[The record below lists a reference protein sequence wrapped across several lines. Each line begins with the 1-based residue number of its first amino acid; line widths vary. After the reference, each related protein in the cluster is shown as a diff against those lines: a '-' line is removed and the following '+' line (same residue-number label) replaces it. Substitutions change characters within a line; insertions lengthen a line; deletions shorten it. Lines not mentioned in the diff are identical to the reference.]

1 MKQQSFSNFV
11 GWILKLS
18 LFLFLTNTS
27 LFVLA
32 AGPGDDAE
40 EPSVI
45 KGKDKTLTLA
55 EGTSR
60 QLEFPFDLGKVDIG
74 NDALFSF
81 VRFQK
86 NGKDRIIRFLPKAAG
101 TTTMTIYDS
110 EDNPR
115 ITYTVRVTRE
125 DLGQVMGQL
134 EELLGDVEGLKIK
147 TVGSTIILDGEIL
160 LPKDM
165 IRINRVISAMKDRDP
180 KKNAA
185 PIKNLTTIGKIT
197 MNILAERIER
207 EIGSPEITA
216 RVLNNTILLEGTA
229 ESDADA
235 DRAFEIAKTY
245 LPDAVRPNNP
255 VSSTPKPDETNAILS
270 KPNGGDAGGLPV
282 IMDLMRVRPRQAA
295 PPKQDI
301 KITINYVELSNEYQ
315 KAFNFQ
321 WRPLAS
327 DQSTA
332 SFDTSLG
339 EISANLIATITGL
352 LPKLNTDK
360 NHQHAR
366 VLKQQTIIVEDGSDK
381 EAAVDSSIDIYTRV
395 VDNQGNASL
404 NPIQVQ
410 NSLKV
415 RAATLPGSD
424 SISLG
429 LQVNLTS
436 LVGTD
441 NGQPIVAR
449 NSMQTKVNI
458 KNGDSAAL
466 GGYGIDNALAGYNRD
481 PQRSVSNNNGG
492 SSSPIFNLNRTK
504 GFRHDKQQ
512 YVIFVTPEVLRTA
525 SAGTDDITRKFRLN
539 AGER

>member
-1 MKQQSFSNFV
+1 MRLVFKTQT
-11 GWILKLS
+11 
-18 LFLFLTNTS
+18 LFLLLLIGTS
-27 LFVLA
+27 LPFRFLIPSAIAVENA
-32 AGPGDDAE
+32 TDDVE
-40 EPSVI
+40 EPKPI
-45 KGKDKTLTLA
+45 KGKDKTLTLS

-60 QLEFPFDLGKVDIG
+60 QLEFPFDLGRIDLG
-74 NDALFSF
+74 NENLFLYS
-81 VRFQK
+81 RLK
-86 NGKDRIIRFLPKAAG
+86 KGDKERIIRFVPRASG

-110 EDNPR
+110 EDAPR

-125 DLGQVMGQL
+125 DLGQLISQL

-147 TVGSTIILDGEIL
+147 TVGGTVMLDGEIL

-165 IRINRVISAMKDRDP
+165 IRINRVIDAMRERDP
-180 KKNAA
+180 KKITT
-185 PIKNLTTIGKIT
+185 PIRNLTTIGKIT

-216 RVLNNTILLEGTA
+216 RVINNNILLEGTA
-229 ESDADA
+229 ESEPDA
-235 DRAFEIAKTY
+235 DRAFEISKTY
-245 LPDAVRPNNP
+245 LPDIVKPKTKGEASEV
-255 VSSTPKPDETNAILS
+255 VSRAQ
-270 KPNGGDAGGLPV
+270 GGDAGGSP
-282 IMDLMRVRPRQAA
+282 IIIDLMRVRPRQAS

-301 KITINYVELSNEYQ
+301 KIAINYVELTNEYQ
-315 KAFNFQ
+315 KSFNFQ

-327 DQSTA
+327 DTSSAT
-332 SFDTSLG
+332 FDTSLG

-352 LPKLNTDK
+352 LPKLSSDK
-360 NHQHAR
+360 THQHAR
-366 VLKQQTIIVEDGSDK
+366 VLKQQTIIVEDGADK
-381 EAAVDSSIDIYTRV
+381 EAVVDSSLDIYTRV
-395 VDNQGNASL
+395 IGAQGNAEL
-404 NPIQVQ
+404 TPIQVQ

-429 LQVNLTS
+429 IQVNLTS
-436 LVGTD
+436 LVGTEA
-441 NGQPIVAR
+441 GQPIVAR
-449 NSMQTKVNI
+449 NSLQTKVNI

-481 PQRSVSNNNGG
+481 PIRSVSAG
-492 SSSPIFNLNRTK
+492 SSPSQSPLFNLSRSK

>member
-1 MKQQSFSNFV
+1 MKDHFKYLYLIFIALLVLSPISNAFISV
-11 GWILKLS
+11 
-18 LFLFLTNTS
+18 
-27 LFVLA
+27 VVA
-32 AGPGDDAE
+32 AENESQDTE
-40 EPSVI
+40 EPKAI
-45 KGKDKTLTLA
+45 KGKDKTLTLS
-55 EGTSR
+55 EGASR
-60 QLEFPFDLGKVDIG
+60 QLEFSFDLGRVDIG
-74 NDALFSF
+74 NPALFSYM
-81 VRFQK
+81 RFLK
-86 NGKDRIIRFLPKAAG
+86 NGKERIIRFVPKQAG

-125 DLGQVMGQL
+125 DLGQLTSQL
-134 EELLGDVEGLKIK
+134 EELLGDIEGLKIK
-147 TVGSTIILDGEIL
+147 SVGGTVILDGEIL

-165 IRINRVISAMKDRDP
+165 VRINRVVAAMKDRDP
-180 KKNAA
+180 TRGSNYTT
-185 PIKNLTTIGKIT
+185 PIRNLTTIGKIT

-216 RVLNNTILLEGTA
+216 RVINNNILLEGTA
-229 ESDADA
+229 ESEPDA

-245 LPDAVRPNNP
+245 LPDIV
-255 VSSTPKPDETNAILS
+255 
-270 KPNGGDAGGLPV
+270 KPNTKGEASEVINRAQGGDAGGSP
-282 IMDLMRVRPRQAA
+282 IIIDLMRVRPRQAP

-301 KITINYVELSNEYQ
+301 KVTLNYVELSNEYQ
-315 KAFNFQ
+315 KSFNFQ
-321 WRPLAS
+321 WKPLAS

-332 SFDTSLG
+332 TFDTSLG
-339 EISANLIATITGL
+339 EIGANLIATVTGL
-352 LPKLNTDK
+352 LPKLNSDK
-360 NHQHAR
+360 THQHAR
-366 VLKQQTIIVEDGSDK
+366 ILKQQTIIVEDGSDK

-395 VDNQGNASL
+395 LDDKGVASL
-404 NPIQVQ
+404 SPIQVQ
-410 NSLKV
+410 NSVKV

-429 LQVNLTS
+429 LQVNLMS
-436 LVGTD
+436 LVGSD

-481 PQRSVSNNNGG
+481 PQRSVSTGNGSQNG
-492 SSSPIFNLNRTK
+492 SPLFNLNRSK

-525 SAGTDDITRKFRLN
+525 SSGTDDITRKFRLN

>member
-1 MKQQSFSNFV
+1 MNCR
-11 GWILKLS
+11 LKYTYIIFMSLLVLS
-18 LFLFLTNTS
+18 LFS
-27 LFVLA
+27 SPFVARAVA
-32 AGPGDDAE
+32 AENDSQETE
-40 EPSVI
+40 EPKTI
-45 KGKDKTLTLA
+45 KGKDKTLTLS
-55 EGTSR
+55 EGASR
-60 QLEFPFDLGKVDIG
+60 QLEFSFDLGRVDIG
-74 NDALFSF
+74 NEALFSYM
-81 VRFQK
+81 RFQK
-86 NGKDRIIRFLPKAAG
+86 NGKDRIIRFLPKISG

-125 DLGQVMGQL
+125 DLGQLTSQL
-134 EELLGDVEGLKIK
+134 EELLGDIEGLKIK
-147 TVGSTIILDGEIL
+147 SVGGTMILDGEIL

-165 IRINRVISAMKDRDP
+165 VRINRVVAAMRERDP
-180 KKNAA
+180 RRNGNTT
-185 PIKNLTTIGKIT
+185 PIRNLTTIGKIT

-216 RVLNNTILLEGTA
+216 RVINNNILLEGTA
-229 ESDADA
+229 ESEPDA

-245 LPDAVRPNNP
+245 LPDIV
-255 VSSTPKPDETNAILS
+255 
-270 KPNGGDAGGLPV
+270 KPNTKGEASEVINRAQGGDAGGSP
-282 IMDLMRVRPRQAA
+282 IIIDLMRVRPRQAP

-301 KITINYVELSNEYQ
+301 KVTLNYVELSNEYQ
-315 KAFNFQ
+315 KSFNFQ
-321 WRPLAS
+321 WKPLAS

-332 SFDTSLG
+332 TFDTSLG
-339 EISANLIATITGL
+339 EIGANLIATVTGL
-352 LPKLNTDK
+352 LPKLNSDK
-360 NHQHAR
+360 THQHAR
-366 VLKQQTIIVEDGSDK
+366 ILKQQTIIVEDGSDK

-395 VDNQGNASL
+395 LDDKGVASL
-404 NPIQVQ
+404 SPIQVQ
-410 NSLKV
+410 NSVKV

-429 LQVNLTS
+429 LQVNLMS
-436 LVGTD
+436 LVGSD

-481 PQRSVSNNNGG
+481 PQRSVSTGNGSQNG
-492 SSSPIFNLNRTK
+492 SPLFNLNRSK

-525 SAGTDDITRKFRLN
+525 SSGTDDITRKFRLN

>member
-1 MKQQSFSNFV
+1 MKLKIKYFFILSGLLLNTPYLYV
-11 GWILKLS
+11 GLS
-18 LFLFLTNTS
+18 TRAMAADNTLEES
-27 LFVLA
+27 
-32 AGPGDDAE
+32 E
-40 EPSVI
+40 EPKAI
-45 KGKDKTLTLA
+45 LGKEKTLTLS

-60 QLEFPFDLGKVDIG
+60 QLEFPFDLGRVDIG
-74 NDALFSF
+74 NDQLFGF
-81 VRFQK
+81 KRFQK
-86 NGKDRIIRFLPKAAG
+86 DGKDRVIRFVPRTAG
-101 TTTMTIYDS
+101 TTTMTIYDT
-110 EDNPR
+110 DDKPR
-115 ITYTVRVTRE
+115 ITYTIRVTRE
-125 DLGQVMGQL
+125 DIGQLTAQL
-134 EELLGDVEGLKIK
+134 EELLGDIEGLKLK
-147 TVGSTIILDGEIL
+147 PVGGTIILDGEIL

-165 IRINRVISAMKDRDP
+165 IRINRVIAAMKERDP
-180 KKNAA
+180 KKNPT
-185 PIKNLTTIGKIT
+185 PIRNLTTIGKIT

-216 RVLNNTILLEGTA
+216 RVINNNILLEGTA
-229 ESDADA
+229 ESEPDA

-245 LPDAVRPNNP
+245 LPDIVK
-255 VSSTPKPDETNAILS
+255 PKGGGEKEASDVINRQQ
-270 KPNGGDAGGLPV
+270 GGDAGGSP
-282 IMDLMRVRPRQAA
+282 IIIDLMRVRPRQAP

-301 KITINYVELSNEYQ
+301 KITINFVELTNDYQ
-315 KAFNFQ
+315 KAFNFT
-321 WRPLAS
+321 WKPLAS
-327 DQSTA
+327 DQGSA

-352 LPKLNTDK
+352 LPKLSSDK
-360 NHQHAR
+360 NHSHAR
-366 VLKQQTIIVEDGSDK
+366 VLKQSTIIVEDGSDK
-381 EAAVDSSIDIYTRV
+381 EAAVDSSLDIYTRII
-395 VDNQGNASL
+395 DSTGNAQL
-404 NPIQVQ
+404 TPIQVQ

-436 LVGTD
+436 LVGSD
-441 NGQPIVAR
+441 NGQPVVAR

-481 PQRSVSNNNGG
+481 PQRSVSGG
-492 SSSPIFNLNRTK
+492 QSGGNASPIFNFTRTK
-504 GFRHDKQQ
+504 TFRHDKQQ

>member
-1 MKQQSFSNFV
+1 MSLLV
-11 GWILKLS
+11 LS
-18 LFLFLTNTS
+18 LFS
-27 LFVLA
+27 SPFVARAVA
-32 AGPGDDAE
+32 AENDSQETE
-40 EPSVI
+40 EPKTI
-45 KGKDKTLTLA
+45 KGKDKTLTLS
-55 EGTSR
+55 EGASR
-60 QLEFPFDLGKVDIG
+60 QLEFSFDLGRVDIG
-74 NDALFSF
+74 NEALFSYM
-81 VRFQK
+81 RFQK
-86 NGKDRIIRFLPKAAG
+86 NGKDRIIRFVPKISG

-125 DLGQVMGQL
+125 DLGQLTSQL
-134 EELLGDVEGLKIK
+134 EELLGDIEGLKIK
-147 TVGSTIILDGEIL
+147 SVGGTMILDGEIL

-165 IRINRVISAMKDRDP
+165 VRINRVVAAMRERDP
-180 KKNAA
+180 RRNGNTT
-185 PIKNLTTIGKIT
+185 PIRNLTTIGKIT

-216 RVLNNTILLEGTA
+216 RVINNNILLEGTA
-229 ESDADA
+229 ESEPDA

-245 LPDAVRPNNP
+245 LPDIV
-255 VSSTPKPDETNAILS
+255 
-270 KPNGGDAGGLPV
+270 KPNTKGEASEVINRAQGGDAGGSP
-282 IMDLMRVRPRQAA
+282 IIIDLMRVRPRQAP

-301 KITINYVELSNEYQ
+301 KVTLNYVELSNEYQ
-315 KAFNFQ
+315 KSFNFQ
-321 WRPLAS
+321 WKPLAS

-332 SFDTSLG
+332 TFDTSLG
-339 EISANLIATITGL
+339 EIGANLIATVTGL
-352 LPKLNTDK
+352 LPKLNSDK
-360 NHQHAR
+360 THQHAR
-366 VLKQQTIIVEDGSDK
+366 ILKQQTIIVEDGSDK

-395 VDNQGNASL
+395 LDDKGVASL
-404 NPIQVQ
+404 SPIQVQ
-410 NSLKV
+410 NSVKV

-429 LQVNLTS
+429 LQVNLMS
-436 LVGTD
+436 LVGSD

-481 PQRSVSNNNGG
+481 PQRSVSTGNGSQNG
-492 SSSPIFNLNRTK
+492 SPLFNLNRSK

-525 SAGTDDITRKFRLN
+525 SSGTDDITRKFRLN

>member
-1 MKQQSFSNFV
+1 MK
-11 GWILKLS
+11 LKFKLI
-18 LFLFLTNTS
+18 FLTL
-27 LFVLA
+27 LFMGGVNLTLMSFTHHLWA
-32 AGPGDDAE
+32 AE
-40 EPSVI
+40 EASEDNEEPKSI
-45 KGKDKTLTLA
+45 KGKDKSLTLS

-74 NDALFSF
+74 NEALFSF

-86 NGKDRIIRFLPKAAG
+86 NGKDRIIRFVPKTSG
-101 TTTMTIYDS
+101 TTTMTIYDA

-125 DLGQVMGQL
+125 DLGQIISQL

-147 TVGSTIILDGEIL
+147 SVGGTVILDGEIL

-165 IRINRVISAMKDRDP
+165 IRINRVIQALRERDP
-180 KKNAA
+180 KTRDKST
-185 PIKNLTTIGKIT
+185 PIRNLTTIGKVT

-207 EIGSPEITA
+207 EINSPEITA
-216 RVLNNTILLEGTA
+216 RVINNTILLEGTA
-229 ESDADA
+229 EGDADA

-245 LPDAVRPNNP
+245 LPDVVKPSTSGEL
-255 VSSTPKPDETNAILS
+255 SSVQGRLQ
-270 KPNGGDAGGLPV
+270 GGDAGGSP
-282 IMDLMRVRPRQAA
+282 IIIDLMRVRPRQAA

-301 KITINYVELSNEYQ
+301 KITINYVELTNEYQ

-327 DQSTA
+327 DQSSAT
-332 SFDTSLG
+332 FDTSLG
-339 EISANLIATITGL
+339 EISANLIATVTGL

-381 EAAVDSSIDIYTRV
+381 EAAIDSSLDIYTRV
-395 VDNQGNASL
+395 VDNQGNAQLS
-404 NPIQVQ
+404 PIQVQ

-481 PQRSVSNNNGG
+481 PQRTVSTGNNSGNA
-492 SSSPIFNLNRTK
+492 SPIFNFNRTK

>member
-1 MKQQSFSNFV
+1 MKYSYRKNIF
-11 GWILKLS
+11 ILS
-18 LFLFLTNTS
+18 LLSALLVLQTQVPGRLFAADETS
-27 LFVLA
+27 E
-32 AGPGDDAE
+32 DAE
-40 EPSVI
+40 EPKPI
-45 KGKDKTLTLA
+45 KGKDKVLTLS

-60 QLEFPFDLGKVDIG
+60 QLEFPFDLGKVDVG

-86 NGKDRIIRFLPKAAG
+86 NGKDRIIRFLPKTAG

-125 DLGQVMGQL
+125 DMGQIISQL

-147 TVGSTIILDGEIL
+147 SVGGTIILDGEIL

-165 IRINRVISAMKDRDP
+165 IRINRVIQAMKERDP
-180 KKNAA
+180 KKSAT
-185 PIKNLTTIGKIT
+185 PIKNLTTIGKVT
-197 MNILAERIER
+197 MNILAESIER
-207 EIGSPEITA
+207 EIRSPEIQA
-216 RVLNNTILLEGTA
+216 RVINNTILLEGTA
-229 ESDADA
+229 ESDSDA

-245 LPDAVRPNNP
+245 LPDV
-255 VSSTPKPDETNAILS
+255 V
-270 KPNGGDAGGLPV
+270 KPNTAGEFSTVQARQQGGDAGGSP
-282 IMDLMRVRPRQAA
+282 IIIDLMRVRPRQAA

-301 KITINYVELSNEYQ
+301 KITINYVELTNEYQ
-315 KAFNFQ
+315 KSFNFQ

-332 SFDTSLG
+332 TFDTSLG

-360 NHQHAR
+360 NHRHAR

-381 EAAVDSSIDIYTRV
+381 EAAVDSSLDIYTRV
-395 VDNQGNASL
+395 VDNQGNAQLS
-404 NPIQVQ
+404 PIQVQ

-415 RAATLPGSD
+415 RAATLTGSD

-449 NSMQTKVNI
+449 NSIQTKVNI

-466 GGYGIDNALAGYNRD
+466 GGYAIDNALAGYNVD
-481 PQRSVSNNNGG
+481 PQRSVSNGSGG
-492 SSSPIFNLNRTK
+492 GTASPIFNFNRTK

>member
-1 MKQQSFSNFV
+1 MKRS
-11 GWILKLS
+11 LKYLYLIFIS
-18 LFLFLTNTS
+18 LFALSHFSSLLTS
-27 LFVLA
+27 PAVA
-32 AGPGDDAE
+32 AESEAQDAE
-40 EPSVI
+40 EPKAI
-45 KGKDKTLTLA
+45 KGKDKTLTLS
-55 EGTSR
+55 EGASR
-60 QLEFPFDLGKVDIG
+60 QLEFSFDLGRVDIG
-74 NDALFSF
+74 NEALFSYM
-81 VRFQK
+81 RFQK
-86 NGKDRIIRFLPKAAG
+86 NGKDRIIRFVPKTSG

-125 DLGQVMGQL
+125 DLGQLTSQL
-134 EELLGDVEGLKIK
+134 EELLGDIEGLKIK
-147 TVGSTIILDGEIL
+147 SVGGTIILDGEIL

-165 IRINRVISAMKDRDP
+165 VRINRVVAAMKERDP
-180 KKNAA
+180 KRNGNTT

-216 RVLNNTILLEGTA
+216 RVINNNILLEGTA
-229 ESDADA
+229 ESEPDA

-245 LPDAVRPNNP
+245 LPDIV
-255 VSSTPKPDETNAILS
+255 
-270 KPNGGDAGGLPV
+270 KPNTKGEASEVINRAQGGDAGGSP
-282 IMDLMRVRPRQAA
+282 IIIDLMRVRPRQAP

-301 KITINYVELSNEYQ
+301 KITLNYVELNNEYQ

-332 SFDTSLG
+332 TFDTSLG
-339 EISANLIATITGL
+339 EISANLIATVTGL
-352 LPKLNTDK
+352 LPKLNSDK
-360 NHQHAR
+360 NHAHAR
-366 VLKQQTIIVEDGSDK
+366 ILKQQTIIVEDGSDK

-395 VDNQGNASL
+395 LDEKGNASL
-404 NPIQVQ
+404 SPIQVQ
-410 NSLKV
+410 NSVKV

-429 LQVNLTS
+429 LQVNLMS
-436 LVGTD
+436 LVGSD
-441 NGQPIVAR
+441 NGQPVVAR

-466 GGYGIDNALAGYNRD
+466 GGYGIDNAIAGYNRD
-481 PQRSVSNNNGG
+481 PQRSVSTGG
-492 SSSPIFNLNRTK
+492 AQSGSPIFNFNRTK

-512 YVIFVTPEVLRTA
+512 YVIFVTPEVIRTA
-525 SAGTDDITRKFRLN
+525 SSGTDDITRKFRLN

>member
-1 MKQQSFSNFV
+1 MKQKKFIF
-11 GWILKLS
+11 LF
-18 LFLFLTNTS
+18 FLFLSFGVGLAMTRFSSN
-27 LFVLA
+27 LFA
-32 AGPGDDAE
+32 AEPSADESE
-40 EPSVI
+40 EPTVI
-45 KGKDKTLTLA
+45 KGKDKTLTLS

-74 NDALFSF
+74 NDSLFSF

-86 NGKDRIIRFLPKAAG
+86 NGKDRIIRFVPKAAG
-101 TTTMTIYDS
+101 TTTMTIYDT

-125 DLGQVMGQL
+125 DLGQIISQL

-147 TVGSTIILDGEIL
+147 SVGSTVILDGEIL

-165 IRINRVISAMKDRDP
+165 IRINRVIQAMKERDP
-180 KKNAA
+180 KKNPT
-185 PIKNLTTIGKIT
+185 PIKNLTTIGKVT

-216 RVLNNTILLEGTA
+216 RVINNTILLEGTA

-245 LPDAVRPNNP
+245 LPDV
-255 VSSTPKPDETNAILS
+255 V
-270 KPNGGDAGGLPV
+270 KPNTSGDLATVAARPQGGDAGGIPV

-332 SFDTSLG
+332 TFDTSLG

-366 VLKQQTIIVEDGSDK
+366 ILKQQTIIVEDGSDK

-410 NSLKV
+410 NLLRV

-449 NSMQTKVNI
+449 NSIQTKVNI

-466 GGYGIDNALAGYNRD
+466 GGYAIDNALAGYNRD
-481 PQRSVSNNNGG
+481 PQRTVSNNNNSGN
-492 SSSPIFNLNRTK
+492 SSPIFNFNRTK

>member
-1 MKQQSFSNFV
+1 MKPTLKFIFL
-11 GWILKLS
+11 ILLYLLS
-18 LFLFLTNTS
+18 IHIVKSDLFQHEAY
-27 LFVLA
+27 A
-32 AGPGDDAE
+32 AENESEDTE
-40 EPSVI
+40 EPKQI
-45 KGKDKTLTLA
+45 KGKDKTLTLS
-55 EGTSR
+55 EGTSK
-60 QLEFPFDLGKVDIG
+60 QLEFAFDLGRVDIG
-74 NDALFSF
+74 NESLFSF
-81 VRFQK
+81 MRFQK
-86 NGKDRIIRFLPKAAG
+86 GGKDRIIRFVPKTSG
-101 TTTMTIYDS
+101 TTTMTIYDVD
-110 EDNPR
+110 DNPR

-125 DLGQVMGQL
+125 DLGQITSQL
-134 EELLGDVEGLKIK
+134 EELLGDIEGLKIRS
-147 TVGSTIILDGEIL
+147 VGGTIILDGEIL

-165 IRINRVISAMKDRDP
+165 IRINRVIAAMKDRDP
-180 KKNAA
+180 KKSPT
-185 PIKNLTTIGKIT
+185 PIKNLTTIGKVT

-216 RVLNNTILLEGTA
+216 RVINNNILLEGTA
-229 ESDADA
+229 ESDTDA

-245 LPDAVRPNNP
+245 LPDIV
-255 VSSTPKPDETNAILS
+255 
-270 KPNGGDAGGLPV
+270 KPNTKGEASDVINRAQGGDAGGSP
-282 IMDLMRVRPRQAA
+282 IIIDLMRVRPRQAQ

-315 KAFNFQ
+315 KSFNFQ
-321 WRPLAS
+321 WKPLAS
-327 DQSTA
+327 DQSSA
-332 SFDTSLG
+332 NFDTSVG
-339 EISANLIATITGL
+339 EITANLIATVTGL
-352 LPKLNTDK
+352 LPKLNSDK
-360 NHQHAR
+360 NHAHAR
-366 VLKQQTIIVEDGSDK
+366 VLKQQTVIVEDGSDK

-395 VDNQGNASL
+395 VDDKGNANLS
-404 NPIQVQ
+404 PIQVQ

-436 LVGTD
+436 LLGSD

-449 NSMQTKVNI
+449 NSLQTKVNI

-481 PQRSVSNNNGG
+481 PVKSVSTGNSQGAQ
-492 SSSPIFNLNRTK
+492 SPIFDLSKSK

>member
-1 MKQQSFSNFV
+1 MKQR
-11 GWILKLS
+11 LKYTYLIFMS
-18 LFLFLTNTS
+18 LFILSHLS
-27 LFVLA
+27 SPFVAQVVA
-32 AGPGDDAE
+32 AENDSQETE
-40 EPSVI
+40 EPKTI
-45 KGKDKTLTLA
+45 KGKDKTLTLS
-55 EGTSR
+55 EGASR
-60 QLEFPFDLGKVDIG
+60 QLEFSFDLGRVDIG
-74 NDALFSF
+74 NEALFSYM
-81 VRFQK
+81 RFQK
-86 NGKDRIIRFLPKAAG
+86 NGKDRIIRFVPKISG

-125 DLGQVMGQL
+125 DLGQITSQL
-134 EELLGDVEGLKIK
+134 EELLGDIEGLKIK
-147 TVGSTIILDGEIL
+147 SVGGTIILDGEIL

-165 IRINRVISAMKDRDP
+165 VRINRVVAAMKERDP
-180 KKNAA
+180 RRSGNTT

-216 RVLNNTILLEGTA
+216 RVINNNILLEGTA
-229 ESDADA
+229 ESEPDA

-245 LPDAVRPNNP
+245 LPDIV
-255 VSSTPKPDETNAILS
+255 
-270 KPNGGDAGGLPV
+270 KPNTKGEASEVINRAQGGDAGGSP
-282 IMDLMRVRPRQAA
+282 IIIDLMRVRPRQAP

-301 KITINYVELSNEYQ
+301 KVTLNYVELSNEYQ

-321 WRPLAS
+321 WKPLAS

-332 SFDTSLG
+332 TFDSSLG
-339 EISANLIATITGL
+339 EISANLIATVTGL
-352 LPKLNTDK
+352 LPKLNSDK

-366 VLKQQTIIVEDGSDK
+366 ILKQQTIIVEDGSDK
-381 EAAVDSSIDIYTRV
+381 EAAVDSSIDIYTRIL
-395 VDNQGNASL
+395 DEKGNASL
-404 NPIQVQ
+404 SPIQVQ
-410 NSLKV
+410 NSVKV

-429 LQVNLTS
+429 LQVNLMS
-436 LVGTD
+436 LVGSD

-481 PQRSVSNNNGG
+481 PQRSVSTGNGG
-492 SSSPIFNLNRTK
+492 QSGSPIFNFNRTK

-525 SAGTDDITRKFRLN
+525 SSGTDDITRKFRLN